1 MTQGQLAQR
10 VGVTRSMISAYE
22 TDIRFPQP
30 KTLIRLAS
38 VLGTTTDYLL
48 CVEGR
53 RMIDISGLTDREA
66 AAVNEMLAL
75 FLQNHEAAQIK
86 EVV

>member
-30 KTLIRLAS
+30 KTLIRLAA

-48 CVEGR
+48 CGEGR
-53 RMIDISGLTDREA
+53 RMIDISGLTEREA
-66 AAVNEMLAL
+66 AAVNEMVTL

>member
-30 KTLIRLAS
+30 KTLIRLAA

-53 RMIDISGLTDREA
+53 RMIDISGLTEREA
-66 AAVNEMLAL
+66 AAVNEMVTL